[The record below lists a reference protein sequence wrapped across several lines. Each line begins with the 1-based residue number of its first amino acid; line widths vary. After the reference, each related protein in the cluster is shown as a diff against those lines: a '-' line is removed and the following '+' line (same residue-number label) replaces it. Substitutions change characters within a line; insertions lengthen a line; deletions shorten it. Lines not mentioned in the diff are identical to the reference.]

1 MSNLAKLAQL
11 KQSIADGKDHD
22 EEEEVVLLNKEA
34 FFMDSSHLRQHS
46 YQRGYHLVL
55 EAYDKEFIDKIARMP
70 NEDGEPSWRLVKVD
84 GKRSMFSTHP
94 GSTASWKFL
103 GGDDYDTF
111 KEITTQ
117 MLRDE
122 LDLTN
127 YSVTD
132 KGQQP
137 LNRFLGDKEIADDI
151 WKTHPT
157 NNDDEYYF
165 GGNAG
170 EQKLVDELIGKEY
183 NRLDEQSKRRS
194 KFSPKKKARHT

>member
-1 MSNLAKLAQL
+1 MELYT
-11 KQSIADGKDHD
+11 HT
-22 EEEEVVLLNKEA
+22 
-34 FFMDSSHLRQHS
+34 HT
-46 YQRGYHLVL
+46 YHLVL

-127 YSVTD
+127 YTVTD

-151 WKTHPT
+151 WKTYPT
-157 NNDDEYYF
+157 
-165 GGNAG
+165 
-170 EQKLVDELIGKEY
+170 
-183 NRLDEQSKRRS
+183 
-194 KFSPKKKARHT
+194 